1 MARGNQQPGQF
12 LVDGI
17 GTLDAGMNA
26 GLSAQLI
33 PPNQASMS
41 TNMTFR
47 GGYGTHR
54 PVVREISLDFK
65 GDLVLQESCIRKN
78 FQGAC
83 FYQPDTGPQ
92 SLVAA
97 IGGRLFQ
104 FFPEGTKS
112 TVLDVTIAN
121 DPNPIT
127 QQQAWLWQ
135 SERFVIWN
143 DGASLPVFFDG
154 NTSRRSNGTNKVLA
168 TIVGTFNA
176 PAVGS
181 TVVVTVSAP
190 YTGPLNLPVL
200 VNGNQFTLL
209 STQTNQPSALM
220 TAIYDPDTTH
230 AIGESIINFQTRLGT
245 LLSDI
250 PAGVQT
256 IQATSSVL
264 PSTTIGQVVTI
275 GNCQFTVTGGDFSSP
290 DKGIYK
296 TQRLFLKV
304 VQPPPFQF
312 GFQTPGFNP
321 PPNSAVTPN
330 LIPSG
335 SLILVSS
342 SAPSPTVGTVGS
354 VFSPST
360 SGSPIVVNPTFTL
373 QPQIVWVGL
382 GQYFIDPVAV
392 PPSTQL
398 VLQNVGATP
407 GDAMTGDIIALPEL
421 PPGRMGTYGLGRN
434 WMALTDGFSF
444 IASDID
450 GGTSGTEVYNFRDAP
465 LRVTE
470 NSYLAGGG
478 AFRVPGALGDIRAM
492 RFSATL
498 DVSLGQGPLQ
508 VFTTQ
513 AAFSCAA
520 PSDRTT
526 WGMLTN
532 PILTQSLLGAG
543 ALSQNGTVN
552 VNGDI
557 LFRAIDGIR
566 SLILARRDFDTWGNV
581 PQSREV
587 ETILAQDNATLVQ
600 FESLA
605 QFDNRAL
612 LSILPTNGPL
622 GVFHQG
628 IIALNEDP
636 ISTLRGK
643 SPSIYD
649 GLWTGLNVFQFV
661 AGTFNGVE
669 RCYAFCY
676 DSVLSRIRLFEI
688 QKTDAAAFD
697 NDTTPVTYS
706 FESASLFVNP
716 KIKGAFDLAELMDGE
731 IYISDLR
738 GVANFETWW
747 KNSFS
752 DCWNKWVSFGVC
764 GSNTD
769 TSTPLQFRAPLGMGS
784 PPVEVCDP
792 NTNMPARIGLN
803 FQVRIQITG
812 SCRFR
817 GAKFKAVPVPETRL
831 SVPICKPLCVAVQE
845 ASNEPCEPCVSIDNC
860 IRFPL
865 VLYNLNANKTY
876 QNISQSVGVTCPD
889 GTIQT
894 VVVPA
899 GTISYTLPFP
909 PGFSGDYPPLVMNC
923 LSGGV
928 IVKTIPSGANQEQID
943 AIVNEMLGECVQAYA
958 QSLAQCGPKLFS
970 SEQVSVEHQCAE
982 GTTLQFSGTL
992 PGWIIVDS
1000 GTSTVIGNAGAVTS
1014 EISIADAT
1022 AKAQAQLQSWV
1033 DAELTS
1039 GNLSCASPSNI
1050 CTDGIG
1056 SLATNRY
1063 GIDGYTD
1070 GMIPNP
1076 SDPSVK
1082 PAWDG
1087 TFSGYMD
1094 GNNEGPNPGE
1104 IGWGTGGTGVNGI
1117 SISGNKACSV
1127 QLLFNGCID
1136 GIPQWELDIFDINN
1150 QPIWQGVKI
1159 DGQTP
1164 EGVFNLTGG
1173 VDVSPLTLTI
1183 VLVDQ
1188 TATPIDHSLSCVS

>member
-1 MARGNQQPGQF
+1 MAKAPQPGQF

-17 GTLDAGMNA
+17 GPLDAGVNT
-26 GLSAQLI
+26 GLAPQLL
-33 PPNQASMS
+33 PSNQVAMS
-41 TNMTFR
+41 TNMSFR
-47 GGYGTHR
+47 GGYGNHR
-54 PVVREISLDFK
+54 PVIREISLDFK
-65 GDLVLQESCIRKN
+65 GNLAMQELCTRKN

-104 FFPEGTKS
+104 FFPDGTKS
-112 TVLDVTIAN
+112 TVLDVTVPN

-168 TIVGTFNA
+168 TIVGSFTA

-200 VNGNQFTLL
+200 VNGKQYTLL
-209 STQTNQPSALM
+209 STQTNQPSALV
-220 TAIYDPDTTH
+220 TAIYDPATTH
-230 AIGESIINFQTRLGT
+230 AIDESIINYQTRLGT

-256 IQATSSVL
+256 IQVTSSTL
-264 PSTTIGQVVTI
+264 PATTIGQVVTI

-290 DKGIYK
+290 DHGIYK

-321 PPNSAVTPN
+321 PPPAPAVTPN

-342 SAPSPTVGTVGS
+342 TAPSPTIGTVGS

-373 QPQIVWVGL
+373 QPQIVWIGL
-382 GQYFIDPVAV
+382 GQYFIDPIAV

-407 GDAMTGDIIALPEL
+407 GDAMTGNIIALPEL

-450 GGTSGTEVYNFRDAP
+450 GGTSGTEVYDFRDAP

-470 NSYLAGGG
+470 NNYLAGGG

-513 AAFSCAA
+513 AAFSCNA
-520 PSDRTT
+520 PVDRTT
-526 WGMLTN
+526 WTTITN

-543 ALSQNGTVN
+543 ALSQNGTTN

-587 ETILAQDNATLVQ
+587 ETILARDNATLVQ
-600 FESLA
+600 FESLV

-612 LSILPTNGPL
+612 LSILPVNGPL

-643 SPSIYD
+643 APSIYD

-661 AGTFNGVE
+661 TGVFNGVE

-676 DSVLSRIRLFEI
+676 DSLVSRIRLFEI
-688 QKTDAAAFD
+688 EKTDAEPFD
-697 NDTTPVTYS
+697 NSTTPVTYS
-706 FESASLFVNP
+706 FESAALFNNP
-716 KIKGAFDLAELMDGE
+716 KIKNEFDLIELLDGE

-738 GVANFETWW
+738 GVANFEVWYRP
-747 KNSFS
+747 NYS
-752 DCWNKWVSFGVC
+752 DCWTKWIDFGVC
-764 GSNTD
+764 GNNTD
-769 TSTPLQFRAPLGMGS
+769 TTIPVQYRTPLGLGS
-784 PPVEVCDP
+784 PSVSDCDP
-792 NTNMPARIGLN
+792 NTKTPTRIGLT

-812 SCRFR
+812 SCKFR
-817 GAKFKAVPVPETRL
+817 GAKFKSVLVPETRF
-831 SVPICKPLCVAVQE
+831 SVPQCKPLCVVLQA
-845 ASNEPCEPCVSIDNC
+845 ATNCETCVDQNTC
-860 IRFPL
+860 IQFPL

-876 QNISQSVGVTCPD
+876 QNIAQSVDVTCPD
-889 GTIQT
+889 KTVQT

-899 GTISYTLPFP
+899 GTITYTLPFP
-909 PGFSGDYPPLVMNC
+909 PGFSGDYPPLVLNC

-928 IVKTIPSGANQEQID
+928 IVKTIPSGATQDQID
-943 AIVNEMLGECVQAYA
+943 EVVNTMIAECVQAYA
-958 QSLAQCGPKLFS
+958 ESIADCGPKLFS
-970 SEQVSVEHQCAE
+970 SEQVSVEHECAE
-982 GTTLQFSGTL
+982 GTTLQFDGVL
-992 PGWIIVDS
+992 PSWITIDTD
-1000 GTSTVIGNAGAVTS
+1000 TSTVIGAAGAQTS
-1014 EISIADAT
+1014 TVSVADAT
-1022 AKAQAQLQSWV
+1022 AKAQDQLQQWV
-1033 DAELTS
+1033 DANLTS
-1039 GNLSCASPSNI
+1039 GDLVCQAPSNVCSEGVAPLLPNCYKI
-1050 CTDGIG
+1050 QGYFDG
-1056 SLATNRY
+1056 L
-1063 GIDGYTD
+1063 ID
-1070 GMIPNP
+1070 N
-1076 SDPSVK
+1076 SASAPSVA
-1082 PAWDG
+1082 PLWDG
-1087 TFSGYMD
+1087 TFIYTCGD
-1094 GNNEGPNPGE
+1094 GIPFDGTT
-1104 IGWGTGGTGVNGI
+1104 GWFNGGLSHQF
-1117 SISGNKACSV
+1117 SIQNNKACSASI
-1127 QLLFNGCID
+1127 FFEGCEPD
-1136 GIPQWELDIFDINN
+1136 PEIPHWHLSVTDINDSPLWEGDKFGGN
-1150 QPIWQGVKI
+1150 
-1159 DGQTP
+1159 TP
-1164 EGVFNLTGG
+1164 EGVYNRTGG
-1173 VDVSPLTLTI
+1173 IDPGPSTLTI
-1183 VLVDQ
+1183 EKISG
-1188 TATPIDHSLSCVS
+1188 TSVSEGGPPFCSS